1 MEPESRRRGS
11 LFACDF
17 SKPSIGWSRQVEVAG
32 SWVRTLEMVD
42 HATLYLMLQYPVF
55 EGSVFSR
62 QPRDPRGWSF
72 GALELWSFGALE
84 LWSFGALKLW
94 SCRDFGT

>member
-17 SKPSIGWSRQVEVAG
+17 SKPNIGWSRQLEVAG

-55 EGSVFSR
+55 EGI
-62 QPRDPRGWSF
+62 QGA

-84 LWSFGALKLW
+84 LWSFGALEL
-94 SCRDFGT
+94 